1 MSTGVPQAWLEL
13 IRSAVHEAGHAAVCL
28 HFGVEFDQVTIRQFD
43 GEVSR
48 RLSESDQRSMSQ
60 AAREEIVIALAGA
73 AAQRMFYP
81 DQPEVESFFV
91 HETIRRMLRKSSAI
105 LSTASARHTAKKRM
119 RMLSLWCPNFA
130 RSFIDFCRSETHLR
144 LAAGSKMMQMR
155 GVRWHQCKLP
165 VHTRLRAYEQL
176 EGAHGVYGDC

>member
-1 MSTGVPQAWLEL
+1 M
-13 IRSAVHEAGHAAVCL
+13 HEAGHAAVCL

-81 DQPEVESFFV
+81 DQPEVESFFCSRDDQAYV
-91 HETIRRMLRKSSAI
+91 TKIISNPEYRISEAYRKEADANAKSLVSELREIIAVIANALLERHSLTFAEVKRIYDSRRE
-105 LSTASARHTAKKRM
+105 AR
-119 RMLSLWCPNFA
+119 
-130 RSFIDFCRSETHLR
+130 
-144 LAAGSKMMQMR
+144 
-155 GVRWHQCKLP
+155 
-165 VHTRLRAYEQL
+165 
-176 EGAHGVYGDC
+176 